1 NPVYEGDET
10 FTLTGATEAQ
20 AEANDSKSGTAIIQD
35 GGELGNNDRPDL
47 TVTGAGM
54 VSEGSV
60 ATFTI
65 NLSNPVD
72 DVVTLDLRTKV
83 NG

>member
-1 NPVYEGDET
+1 
-10 FTLTGATEAQ
+10 
-20 AEANDSKSGTAIIQD
+20 
-35 GGELGNNDRPDL
+35 
-47 TVTGAGM
+47 
-54 VSEGSV
+54 SEGSV

-83 NG
+83 NGNKNTAEEDDIGEMRAYYIDANSPDADQDGKVYLEFDGNNIEVPAYVQDIYVEVE